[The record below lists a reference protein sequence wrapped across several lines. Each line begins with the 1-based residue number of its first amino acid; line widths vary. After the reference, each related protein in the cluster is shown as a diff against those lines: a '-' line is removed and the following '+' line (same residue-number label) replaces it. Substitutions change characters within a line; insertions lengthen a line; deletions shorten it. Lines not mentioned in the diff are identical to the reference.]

1 MKVDI
6 QGFELGSLPAGLRLE
21 EVIVEFDGPE
31 IVLLRDG
38 EGTRHLAVAVE
49 RDEGNVLWLQAPIS
63 ERKWRALVEGRASVR
78 GAMSDRHALL
88 VLRDHKEQVQDVRRP
103 SIGQLDDTLLPA
115 RNALLPTVIRK
126 AFAMALPELA
136 PEPVYPVDVDA
147 DEGSSLFA
155 RTNER
160 GDWAA

>member
-6 QGFELGSLPAGLRLE
+6 QRFEPGSLPAGIRLE

-38 EGTRHLAVAVE
+38 EGIRHLAVAVE
-49 RDEGNVLWLQAPIS
+49 RDEGHVLWLQAPIS
-63 ERKWRALVEGRASVR
+63 EHKWRALVEGRASVR
-78 GAMSDRHALL
+78 GAMSDRHAL
-88 VLRDHKEQVQDVRRP
+88 RDHEEQVQDVRQA

-126 AFAMALPELA
+126 ALATALPELA

-147 DEGSSLFA
+147 QEGSSQFA